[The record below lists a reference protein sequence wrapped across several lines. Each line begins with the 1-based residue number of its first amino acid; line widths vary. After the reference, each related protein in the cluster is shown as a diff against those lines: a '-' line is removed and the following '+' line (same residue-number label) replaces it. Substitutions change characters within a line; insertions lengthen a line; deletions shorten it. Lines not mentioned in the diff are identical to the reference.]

1 MPTTSAQ
8 ATSPLVDY
16 LELFEALAS
25 LGLEV
30 VVIGGCAVGAYA
42 RLLGEAVH
50 SNDLDLFVTRQCLD
64 LILNESEAL
73 SLRLERMAAAR
84 EVPVTVLHWKTRE
97 INLLTATEGLAAP
110 DVEARTA
117 REFLVSES
125 ASTAVLVVDPFDLL
139 RNKLAINRPKDAPHI
154 ALLRRF
160 LEAEVVHGFQYEE
173 EPRARIG
180 AAERLLEVLDRRAL
194 DEALSARLVPLA
206 RLGADFRFL
215 AHRLPT
221 AALVS
226 ELAAR
231 APDEETRAAVAR
243 IAITR
248 GWPV

>member
-30 VVIGGCAVGAYA
+30 VVIGGCAVAMVA
-42 RLLGEAVH
+42 R
-50 SNDLDLFVTRQCLD
+50 
-64 LILNESEAL
+64 
-73 SLRLERMAAAR
+73 
-84 EVPVTVLHWKTRE
+84 
-97 INLLTATEGLAAP
+97 
-110 DVEARTA
+110 
-117 REFLVSES
+117 
-125 ASTAVLVVDPFDLL
+125 
-139 RNKLAINRPKDAPHI
+139 
-154 ALLRRF
+154 
-160 LEAEVVHGFQYEE
+160 
-173 EPRARIG
+173 
-180 AAERLLEVLDRRAL
+180 
-194 DEALSARLVPLA
+194 ARLVPLA
-206 RLGADFRFL
+206 QLGADFRFL